1 MLNTSDRI
9 SQMERMQILD
19 DFSEK
24 MLRSG
29 YNITQVREILISGIR
44 GYLRKLNL
52 AKQRGTK
59 LYRSA
64 KSSLADRIKK
74 KIFEKTSW
82 YREKKNFLKKS
93 AQNPGKKFSKKQ
105 KKSDPQNKKIKAVL
119 FVPRTERGELLS
131 RLKEEEAKL
140 TDITGYR
147 VKLVESSGTQLSR
160 ILCKRNPWAGQDC
173 GRPDCL
179 VCGEGEAGGG
189 DCRRRNITYVT
200 TCINC
205 VKIRKEDNTAKEP
218 ARYIGES
225 ARSGYERGREH
236 LDDYL
241 HRREDSHMAKHSML
255 EHPGEEVTFKMKVL
269 AKHKSAFERQVTEA
283 VLIEMGD
290 DGRLLN
296 SKGGFNRCVLPR
308 LQVAMGDRV
317 VEHGRTEFSDKDNL
331 EDGVKLR
338 RTKNVYKRR
347 KGARASES
355 SNPENL
361 RKIKKA
367 QKMKSII
374 SSNYKFV
381 PLTKVFGVTDMKS
394 KTGIGSNDWGSS
406 NQDKRKPGEI

>member
-1 MLNTSDRI
+1 MVRVRLGAETAGDATSLML
-9 SQMERMQILD
+9 QP
-19 DFSEK
+19 
-24 MLRSG
+24 
-29 YNITQVREILISGIR
+29 VC
-44 GYLRKLNL
+44 
-52 AKQRGTK
+52 
-59 LYRSA
+59 
-64 KSSLADRIKK
+64 
-74 KIFEKTSW
+74 
-82 YREKKNFLKKS
+82 
-93 AQNPGKKFSKKQ
+93 
-105 KKSDPQNKKIKAVL
+105 
-119 FVPRTERGELLS
+119 LS
-131 RLKEEEAKL
+131 
-140 TDITGYR
+140 
-147 VKLVESSGTQLSR
+147 
-160 ILCKRNPWAGQDC
+160 
-173 GRPDCL
+173 
-179 VCGEGEAGGG
+179 VC
-189 DCRRRNITYVT
+189 T
-200 TCINC
+200 NC

-269 AKHKSAFERQVTEA
+269 AKHKSAFEWQVTEA

-317 VEHGRTEFSDKDNL
+317 VEHGRTEFSDNL

-338 RTKNVYKRR
+338 KTKNVYKRR

-355 SNPENL
+355 SNPETL
-361 RKIKKA
+361 KKIKKA

-374 SSNYKFV
+374 SSKYKFV
-381 PLTKVFGVTDMKS
+381 PLTKVFGVMDMKS

-406 NQDKRKPGEI
+406 NQDK